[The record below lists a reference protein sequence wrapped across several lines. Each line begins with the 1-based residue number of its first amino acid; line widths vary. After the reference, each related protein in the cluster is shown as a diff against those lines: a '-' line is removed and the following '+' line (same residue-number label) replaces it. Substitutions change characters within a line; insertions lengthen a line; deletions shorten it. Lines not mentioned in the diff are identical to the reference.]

1 MSGLDGSVP
10 AEFEKKSSDRGGEA
24 ARAAMNALGT
34 ILPGLGNL
42 LSAAAGVWSEEEQR
56 ELQKLLAAWMHM
68 IEEELR
74 EKGRVM
80 GQIAARL
87 DFHDEELR
95 RRVESDEYQKLL
107 RKAFRNWS
115 GTESE
120 RKQHMV
126 RNLLTN
132 AASSKLTSDIV
143 VELFLDW
150 LQKYSELHF
159 AVIADLYAHP
169 GATRGDIWQ
178 RVGNGP
184 VREDSAEADLFR
196 LLVRDLSTGGIIR
209 QHRETDYH
217 GNFVAKRPARTS
229 ARDGSRTMKSAFD
242 ESESYELTALG
253 EQFVHY
259 ALNEITTKLEY
270 KPDPDAAAA

>member
-1 MSGLDGSVP
+1 MSGLDGSIP
-10 AEFEKKSSDRGGEA
+10 ADFEKKSHDRSGEA
-24 ARAAMNALGT
+24 ARAALNALGAV
-34 ILPGLGNL
+34 LPGLGGL
-42 LSAAAGVWSEEEQR
+42 LSAAAGAWSEEEQR
-56 ELQKLLAAWMHM
+56 ALQRALAAWMQM
-68 IEEELR
+68 VEDEIR

-80 GQIAARL
+80 CEIAARL
-87 DFHDEELR
+87 DFHDEALR
-95 RRVESDEYQKLL
+95 QRVESDEYQKLV

-120 RKQHMV
+120 SKQKMV

-132 AASSKLTSDIV
+132 AASSRLTSDIV

-159 AVIADLYAHP
+159 AVIADLYSNT
-169 GATRGDIWQ
+169 GATRGEIWQ

-184 VREDSAEADLFR
+184 VRENSAEADLFK

-209 QHRETDYH
+209 QHREIDYQ
-217 GNFVAKRPARTS
+217 GNFVAKRPARSS

-242 ESESYELTALG
+242 DSESYELTAPG

-270 KPDPDAAAA
+270 KPEPAANAA